1 MRYWSIFEKCDRLF
15 QFTEKSDR
23 ETARG
28 ARSHSGDKVVRNETI
43 ILKLGALFISESRV
57 RFLSLL
63 NASTTTLLAL
73 GKPIGFKWIC
83 RLGGKKMSIK
93 LDSGFEIVRFSD
105 LSYEEITV
113 EIQYQGEQIA
123 QINKDKGIDQLEIEI
138 LTDYTKSGFS
148 AKFKLRDFQQA
159 LQEAQKLIKQ

>member
-1 MRYWSIFEKCDRLF
+1 
-15 QFTEKSDR
+15 
-23 ETARG
+23 
-28 ARSHSGDKVVRNETI
+28 
-43 ILKLGALFISESRV
+43 
-57 RFLSLL
+57 
-63 NASTTTLLAL
+63 
-73 GKPIGFKWIC
+73 
-83 RLGGKKMSIK
+83 MSIK

-138 LTDYTKSGFS
+138 LTDYIKPGFC